1 MFNVSRILCIFLCV
15 FVYSNRL
22 SASTQ
27 SSPLGSKEDLAEYE
41 TSINQI
47 NHFINVQKIYKEQ
60 GLNNLLKSNNLVLKQ
75 NPDSTEVLKKLA
87 IINAELGKSKPAFE
101 YTNKYI
107 ENSLDFSILDNDS
120 FNNIKDSS
128 EYKILANKYLVKV
141 DFFSLL
147 YCYFALIGL
156 FLVVI
161 LNLNKRTNKITNI
174 LISSFVFIHVLFVLE
189 YVLYQTNIQY
199 SYPHTYLLST
209 SMALMYGPL
218 LFLYFKREVKK
229 NVFKKNDL
237 LHFLPTVLLLIFI
250 LGPIYLLDSS
260 EKIKMMLGISNAY
273 KHYGLYVFLL
283 KLTSLVV
290 YGIFIWKIYFNNIR
304 NTSEN
309 KDFKTNIIW
318 QKNIYRIHV
327 VYVISYLIYGISI
340 SGVLGESASIIYN
353 SHVASMSAMIIYV
366 AYMAYAQPKLFI
378 KESESFKSLY
388 NKEGSI
394 KYEKSGMTDSLS
406 KELSNSLINLL
417 VEKKVYK
424 DSAISLESLSNQLG
438 TTRHNT
444 SQIINEHFNMNYFEL
459 INKFRIDEA
468 IDILKSDIFGNLN
481 IIDVAYEVG
490 FNNKVT
496 FNKAFKKQTSLTPS
510 EFIAL
515 NLKTSAAVN

>member
-1 MFNVSRILCIFLCV
+1 MFNLTRILCVSLCV
-15 FVYSNRL
+15 FVYSIRL
-22 SASTQ
+22 SAVTQ
-27 SSPLGSKEDLAEYE
+27 SNVVSSKEVSAKFE

-47 NHFINVQKIYKEQ
+47 NHFINTQKGYKEQ
-60 GLNNLLKSNNLVLKQ
+60 EFQNLLESNNLVLKQ

-107 ENSLDFSILDNDS
+107 KNSLDFSILANDS
-120 FNNIKDSS
+120 FDNIKDSN
-128 EYKILANKYLVKV
+128 EYKLLISKYLVKI
-141 DFFSLL
+141 DFFTFL

-161 LNLNKRTNKITNI
+161 LNLNKRTDKITNI
-174 LISSFVFIHVLFVLE
+174 LISSFVLIHVLFVLE
-189 YVLYQTNIQY
+189 YVLYQTNIQFI
-199 SYPHTYLLST
+199 YPHTYLLST

-229 NVFKKNDL
+229 NVFKKRDL
-237 LHFLPTVLLLIFI
+237 LHFLPSILLLIFI
-250 LGPIYLLDSS
+250 LRPIYLLEAS
-260 EKIKMMLGISNAY
+260 EKIKMMLGISNVY
-273 KHYGLYVFLL
+273 PNYGLYIFLL
-283 KLTSLVV
+283 KLISLIV
-290 YGIFIWKIYFNNIR
+290 YGIFIWKIYFNNVR
-304 NTSEN
+304 NANKN

-340 SGVLGESASIIYN
+340 SGILGESASIIYN

-388 NKEGSI
+388 NKEESI

-406 KELSNSLINLL
+406 KELSNSLISLL

-459 INKFRIDEA
+459 INRFRIDEA

-515 NLKTSAAVN
+515 NLKTSTVIN